1 MTPAWLRCGLAPL
14 FLATLCAAPAS
25 AQGLEGQVGRFYDD
39 EGWDIYRLGI
49 SRALTGPLGL
59 GLQANYLQRAQGGDG
74 ALAGLSLDL
83 TAFKG
88 AGQGP
93 YLVAGVGA
101 GMGSSASDDFSD
113 AWGSWSVGGGY
124 QLLPASFLS
133 FAAEARWRELS
144 LDARDGLEMAAG
156 LSIRFGGRGGGS
168 PQPATTPVAEL
179 PPPTE
184 APPSDPPHP
193 AEGRDADRLRQAVV
207 ATAKDAMGRPYAWGG
222 TGENGGG
229 FDCSGLIQH
238 AYGWIPAQA
247 MEELATFLGI
257 TPAEVLD
264 TASFYEEYWLKPKG
278 KHLISVCRSI
288 ACEFCGQPG
297 VTDAIKAKLGIE
309 VGETTDDGKF
319 TLIELECLGACG
331 GGPALLIDETLHENV
346 KPDQVAKLI
355 DAAGSRAHAHH

>member
-1 MTPAWLRCGLAPL
+1 MTPAWLRCALAPL
-14 FLATLCAAPAS
+14 FLATVSAAPAS

-59 GLQANYLQRAQGGDG
+59 GVQANYLQRAQGGDG

-101 GMGSSASDDFSD
+101 GMGSSTGDDFSD

-133 FAAEARWRELS
+133 FGAEARWRELS
-144 LDARDGLEMAAG
+144 LDSQGGLEVAAG
-156 LSIRFGGRGGGS
+156 LSIRFGGRGGPS
-168 PQPATTPVAEL
+168 PQPAATPVPEL

-184 APPSDPPHP
+184 APPSDRPPP

-207 ATAKDAMGRPYAWGG
+207 ATAKEAMGRPYEWGG
-222 TGENGGG
+222 TGANGGG

-238 AYGWIPAQA
+238 AYGQHGVRLPRISRDQA
-247 MEELATFLGI
+247 KEGRPIARNRTSLRPGDLLTF
-257 TPAEVLD
+257 
-264 TASFYEEYWLKPKG
+264 SN
-278 KHLISVCRSI
+278 S
-288 ACEFCGQPG
+288 
-297 VTDAIKAKLGIE
+297 
-309 VGETTDDGKF
+309 
-319 TLIELECLGACG
+319 
-331 GGPALLIDETLHENV
+331 GGPVTHVGLYIGDGRFIHSASHGVQVSLLSGEDPYGRWWYTRWVGVRRIVED
-346 KPDQVAKLI
+346 
-355 DAAGSRAHAHH
+355 

>member
-39 EGWDIYRLGI
+39 EGWDIYRLGM

-101 GMGSSASDDFSD
+101 GMGSSAGDDFSD

-168 PQPATTPVAEL
+168 PQPAATPVAEL

-184 APPSDPPHP
+184 APPSDPPLP
-193 AEGRDADRLRQAVV
+193 VEGRDADRLRQAVV
-207 ATAKDAMGRPYAWGG
+207 ASAKKAMGRPYEWGG
-222 TGENGGG
+222 TGANGGG

-238 AYGWIPAQA
+238 AYGQHGVRLPRTSRDQA
-247 MEELATFLGI
+247 REGRPIARNRSSLRAGDLLTF
-257 TPAEVLD
+257 
-264 TASFYEEYWLKPKG
+264 SN
-278 KHLISVCRSI
+278 S
-288 ACEFCGQPG
+288 
-297 VTDAIKAKLGIE
+297 
-309 VGETTDDGKF
+309 
-319 TLIELECLGACG
+319 
-331 GGPALLIDETLHENV
+331 GGPVTHVGLYIGDGRFIHSASHGVQVSLLSGEDPYGRWWYTRWVGVRRIVED
-346 KPDQVAKLI
+346 
-355 DAAGSRAHAHH
+355 

>member
-39 EGWDIYRLGI
+39 EGWDIYRLGM

-59 GLQANYLQRAQGGDG
+59 GLQANYLRRAQGGDG

-101 GMGSSASDDFSD
+101 GMGSSTGNDFSD

-168 PQPATTPVAEL
+168 PQPAATPVAEL

-184 APPSDPPHP
+184 APPSDRPLP

-207 ATAKDAMGRPYAWGG
+207 ATAKEAMGRPYEWGG
-222 TGENGGG
+222 TGANGGG

-238 AYGWIPAQA
+238 AYGQHGVRLPRTSRDQA
-247 MEELATFLGI
+247 KEGRPIARNRSSLRPGDLLTF
-257 TPAEVLD
+257 
-264 TASFYEEYWLKPKG
+264 SN
-278 KHLISVCRSI
+278 S
-288 ACEFCGQPG
+288 
-297 VTDAIKAKLGIE
+297 
-309 VGETTDDGKF
+309 
-319 TLIELECLGACG
+319 
-331 GGPALLIDETLHENV
+331 GGPVTHVGLYIGDGRFIHSASHGVQVSLLSGEDPYGRWWYTRWVGVRRIVED
-346 KPDQVAKLI
+346 
-355 DAAGSRAHAHH
+355 